1 MPFDFL
7 MLFGGGYNGI
17 WNMVAPE
24 DRESLCQRF
33 GFEWTHILLGALGC
47 LLHRVIRNLINAP
60 ATAYQIFFIDKP
72 YGLAET
78 GIPEFLWMRFAM
90 LLEFTILNIPV
101 LIFAYK
107 IFAWSGDYVI
117 TSFFLLTSIVV
128 LGIIWV
134 YPRLI

>member
-1 MPFDFL
+1 
-7 MLFGGGYNGI
+7 
-17 WNMVAPE
+17 
-24 DRESLCQRF
+24 
-33 GFEWTHILLGALGC
+33 
-47 LLHRVIRNLINAP
+47 
-60 ATAYQIFFIDKP
+60 
-72 YGLAET
+72 
-78 GIPEFLWMRFAM
+78 M

-107 IFAWSGDYVI
+107 VFAWSGDYVI